1 MNICVLLRCSDGRK
15 LHLISKNFLGGAC
28 PQTPLA
34 SSGRV
39 AALTGDRGGLP
50 GLPKIFS
57 W

>member
-1 MNICVLLRCSDGRK
+1 MQLILLRMQDFAPNFQ
-15 LHLISKNFLGGAC
+15 NFLGGAC

-34 SSGRV
+34 GSGRV

-50 GLPKIFS
+50 GLPKNFS